1 MIYNSTIIFVPLFK
15 INLNN
20 NNKMKKITLIA
31 SLVLFNLMNI
41 AAQQN
46 NITQNST
53 AADSLAQSLQINGY
67 QRILNNLSGIP
78 QGVTIGGYGEILYNQ
93 PEKING
99 ELDVQR
105 LVMLFGYKF
114 DDRVQFV
121 TEIEFEHVKEV
132 YVEQA
137 FVNYSIGN
145 AVNLRAGL
153 MLVPMGIVNE
163 FHEPTTFNGVERPS
177 MDNKIV
183 PTTWR
188 EIGIGVSG
196 RLDGLALRYQA
207 YLFNGFISHDGE
219 AGKLKGSN
227 GLRSGR
233 QKGAESIVDQFNLSA
248 KLDYYGIPNLRVG
261 LSGYQGRTQ
270 ADDSVNSTLGSD
282 IGVAMI
288 GIDARYKWM
297 NFSAR
302 GQYVNAQLTD
312 TAAYNDFTGRDLGSE
327 LEGFYIETAYNLLP
341 ITNKQRLDAF
351 LRYEQYDTH
360 KSVAGNL
367 TRNPAFDRQEWTTGL
382 SYHMSIGTV
391 FKVDYQSKSTGLAD
405 SQYGQFN
412 VGVGV
417 WF

>member
-1 MIYNSTIIFVPLFK
+1 MKSLYIILIFSLLNFA
-15 INLNN
+15 NL
-20 NNKMKKITLIA
+20 
-31 SLVLFNLMNI
+31 S
-41 AAQQN
+41 AQQTTLN
-46 NITQNST
+46 QSTT

-67 QRILNNLSGIP
+67 QRILSNLSGIP

-93 PEKING
+93 PNNLNG

-121 TEIEFEHVKEV
+121 TEIEYEHVKEV

-137 FVNYSIGN
+137 FVNYSIAN
-145 AVNLRAGL
+145 AVNIRAGL
-153 MLVPMGIVNE
+153 MLVPMGIINE

-188 EIGIGVSG
+188 EIGIGVAG

-227 GLRSGR
+227 GLRGGR
-233 QKGAESIVDQFNLSA
+233 QKGAESMVDQFNLSA
-248 KLDYYGIPNLRVG
+248 KLDYYGIPNLRIG

-270 ADDSVNSTLGSD
+270 ADDTVNDVLGSD
-282 IGVAMI
+282 IGVSMI
-288 GIDARYKWM
+288 GLDARYKWM

-302 GQYVNAQLTD
+302 GQYVHAKLSD
-312 TAAYNDFTGRDLGSE
+312 TEAYNSFAGRDLGSQ
-327 LEGFYIETAYNLLP
+327 LEGYYLEAAYNILP
-341 ITNKQRLDAF
+341 ITNKQSLDAF
-351 LRYEQYDTH
+351 VRYETYDTH
-360 KSVAGNL
+360 KAVAGNL
-367 TRNPAFDRQEWTTGL
+367 TKNLAYDRQEWTTGL

-391 FKVDYQSKSTGLAD
+391 FKVDYQSKATGLAD

>member
-1 MIYNSTIIFVPLFK
+1 MK
-15 INLNN
+15 NLY
-20 NNKMKKITLIA
+20 LIA
-31 SLVLFNLMNI
+31 ILTILSFVNLS
-41 AAQQN
+41 AQQTIPN
-46 NITQNST
+46 QNTT

-67 QRILNNLSGIP
+67 QRILSNLSGIP

-93 PEKING
+93 PNNLNG

-114 DDRVQFV
+114 DERVQFV
-121 TEIEFEHVKEV
+121 TEIEYEHVKEV

-137 FVNYSIGN
+137 FVNYSIAN
-145 AVNLRAGL
+145 AINIRAGL
-153 MLVPMGIVNE
+153 MLVPMGIINE

-188 EIGIGVSG
+188 EIGIGVAG
-196 RLDGLALRYQA
+196 RLDGLAMRYQA

-227 GLRSGR
+227 GLRGGR
-233 QKGAESIVDQFNLSA
+233 QKGAESTVDQFNLSA

-261 LSGYQGRTQ
+261 LSAYQGRTQ
-270 ADDSVNSTLGSD
+270 ADDTVNSILGSD
-282 IGVAMI
+282 IGVSMI
-288 GIDARYKWM
+288 GLDARYKWM
-297 NFSAR
+297 KFSAR
-302 GQYVNAQLTD
+302 GQYVHANLSD
-312 TAAYNDFTGRDLGSE
+312 TEAYNTFTGRDLGSQ
-327 LEGFYIETAYNLLP
+327 LEGYYVEAAYNVLP

-351 LRYEQYDTH
+351 VRYEQYDTH
-360 KSVAGNL
+360 KAVAGNL
-367 TRNPAFDRQEWTTGL
+367 TKNLAYDRQEWTTGL

-391 FKVDYQSKSTGLAD
+391 FKVDYQSKATGLAN

>member
-1 MIYNSTIIFVPLFK
+1 MK
-15 INLNN
+15 NLHL
-20 NNKMKKITLIA
+20 ITTFSIL
-31 SLVLFNLMNI
+31 SFLNLT
-41 AAQQN
+41 AQQT
-46 NITQNST
+46 ITNQNTT

-67 QRILNNLSGIP
+67 QRILSNLSGIP

-93 PEKING
+93 PNNLNG

-114 DDRVQFV
+114 DERVQFV
-121 TEIEFEHVKEV
+121 TEIEYEHVKEV

-137 FVNYSIGN
+137 FVNYSIAN
-145 AVNLRAGL
+145 AVNIRAGL
-153 MLVPMGIVNE
+153 MLVPMGIINE

-188 EIGIGVSG
+188 EIGIGVAG

-219 AGKLKGSN
+219 VGKLKGSN
-227 GLRSGR
+227 GLRGGR
-233 QKGAESIVDQFNLSA
+233 QKGAESMVDQFNLSA
-248 KLDYYGIPNLRVG
+248 KLDYYGIPNLRIG

-270 ADDSVNSTLGSD
+270 ADDNVNDVLGSD
-282 IGVAMI
+282 IGVSMI
-288 GIDARYKWM
+288 GLDARYKWM

-302 GQYVNAQLTD
+302 GQYVNAKLSD
-312 TAAYNDFTGRDLGSE
+312 TEAYNAFTGGDLGSE
-327 LEGFYIETAYNLLP
+327 LEGFYLEAAYNLLP

-351 LRYEQYDTH
+351 VRYEQYDTH
-360 KSVAGNL
+360 SEVAGNL
-367 TRNPAFDRQEWTTGL
+367 VKNLAYDRQEWTTGL

-391 FKVDYQSKSTGLAD
+391 FKVDYQSKSTGLAN
-405 SQYGQFN
+405 SQFGQFN

>member
-1 MIYNSTIIFVPLFK
+1 MT
-15 INLNN
+15 
-20 NNKMKKITLIA
+20 
-31 SLVLFNLMNI
+31 
-41 AAQQN
+41 AQQTTLN
-46 NITQNST
+46 QSTT

-67 QRILNNLSGIP
+67 QRILSNLSGIP

-93 PEKING
+93 PNNLNG

-121 TEIEFEHVKEV
+121 TEIEYEHVKEV

-137 FVNYSIGN
+137 FVNYSIAN
-145 AVNLRAGL
+145 AVNIRAGL
-153 MLVPMGIVNE
+153 MLVPMGIINE

-188 EIGIGVSG
+188 EIGIGVAG

-227 GLRSGR
+227 GLRGGR
-233 QKGAESIVDQFNLSA
+233 QKGAESMVDQFNLSA
-248 KLDYYGIPNLRVG
+248 KLDYYGIPNLRIG

-270 ADDSVNSTLGSD
+270 ADDAVNDVLGSD
-282 IGVAMI
+282 IGVSMI
-288 GIDARYKWM
+288 GLDARYKWM

-302 GQYVNAQLTD
+302 GQYVHAKLSD
-312 TAAYNDFTGRDLGSE
+312 TEAYNTFTGRDLGSQ
-327 LEGFYIETAYNLLP
+327 LEGYYLEAAYNILP

-351 LRYEQYDTH
+351 VRYETYDTH
-360 KSVAGNL
+360 KAVAGNL
-367 TRNPAFDRQEWTTGL
+367 TKNLAYDRQEWTTGL

-391 FKVDYQSKSTGLAD
+391 FKVDYQSKATGLAD

>member
-1 MIYNSTIIFVPLFK
+1 MK
-15 INLNN
+15 NLY
-20 NNKMKKITLIA
+20 LIA
-31 SLVLFNLMNI
+31 AFSILSFLNI
-41 AAQQN
+41 SAQQT
-46 NITQNST
+46 ITNQNTT

-93 PEKING
+93 PNNLNG

-153 MLVPMGIVNE
+153 MLVPMGIINE

-188 EIGIGVSG
+188 EIGIGVAG

-227 GLRSGR
+227 GLRGGR
-233 QKGAESIVDQFNLSA
+233 QKGAESTVDQFNLSA
-248 KLDYYGIPNLRVG
+248 KLDYYGIPNLRIG

-270 ADDSVNSTLGSD
+270 ADDNVNDILGSD
-282 IGVAMI
+282 IGVSMI
-288 GIDARYKWM
+288 GLDARYKWM
-297 NFSAR
+297 KFSAR
-302 GQYVNAQLTD
+302 GQYVKAKLSD
-312 TAAYNDFTGRDLGSE
+312 TEAYNTFTGRDLGSE
-327 LEGFYIETAYNLLP
+327 LEGFYLEAAYNLLP

-351 LRYEQYDTH
+351 VRYEQYDTH
-360 KSVAGNL
+360 SEVAGNL
-367 TRNPAFDRQEWTTGL
+367 VKNLAYDRQEWTTGL

-391 FKVDYQSKSTGLAD
+391 FKVDYQSKSTGLAN

>member
-1 MIYNSTIIFVPLFK
+1 MR
-15 INLNN
+15 NLN
-20 NNKMKKITLIA
+20 LIVA
-31 SLVLFNLMNI
+31 IFLLDFVILS
-41 AAQQN
+41 AQQTVT
-46 NITQNST
+46 IQNTT

-67 QRILNNLSGIP
+67 QRILSNLRGIP

-93 PEKING
+93 PNNLNG

-114 DDRVQFV
+114 DERVQFV
-121 TEIEFEHVKEV
+121 TEIEYEHVKEV
-132 YVEQA
+132 YIEQA
-137 FVNYSIGN
+137 FVNYSIAN
-145 AVNLRAGL
+145 AVNIRAGL
-153 MLVPMGIVNE
+153 MLVPMGIINE

-188 EIGIGVSG
+188 EIGIGVAG

-227 GLRSGR
+227 GLRGGR
-233 QKGAESIVDQFNLSA
+233 QKGAESMVDQFNLSA
-248 KLDYYGIPNLRVG
+248 KLDYYGIPNLRIG

-270 ADDSVNSTLGSD
+270 ADDNVNDVLGSD
-282 IGVAMI
+282 IGVSMI
-288 GIDARYKWM
+288 GLDARYKWM

-302 GQYVNAQLTD
+302 GQYVHANLSNTE
-312 TAAYNDFTGRDLGSE
+312 AYNAFTGRDLGSE
-327 LEGFYIETAYNLLP
+327 LEGYYVEAAYNILP

-351 LRYEQYDTH
+351 VRYEQYDTH
-360 KSVAGNL
+360 NAVAGNL
-367 TRNPAFDRQEWTTGL
+367 TKNLAYDRQEWTTGL

-391 FKVDYQSKSTGLAD
+391 FKVDYQSKSTGVAN

>member
-1 MIYNSTIIFVPLFK
+1 
-15 INLNN
+15 
-20 NNKMKKITLIA
+20 MKSLYLIA
-31 SLVLFNLMNI
+31 TFSILSFLNLT
-41 AAQQN
+41 AQQT
-46 NITQNST
+46 ITNQNTT

-67 QRILNNLSGIP
+67 QRILSNLSGIP

-93 PEKING
+93 PNNLNG

-114 DDRVQFV
+114 DERVQFV
-121 TEIEFEHVKEV
+121 TEIEYEHVKEV

-137 FVNYSIGN
+137 FVNYSIAN
-145 AVNLRAGL
+145 AVNIRAGL
-153 MLVPMGIVNE
+153 MLVPMGIINE

-188 EIGIGVSG
+188 EIGIGVAG

-227 GLRSGR
+227 GLRGGR
-233 QKGAESIVDQFNLSA
+233 QKGAESMVDQFNLST
-248 KLDYYGIPNLRVG
+248 KLDYYGIPNLRIG

-270 ADDSVNSTLGSD
+270 ADDNVNDVLGSD
-282 IGVAMI
+282 IGVSMI
-288 GIDARYKWM
+288 GLDARYKWM

-302 GQYVNAQLTD
+302 GQYVNAKLSD
-312 TAAYNDFTGRDLGSE
+312 TEAYNAFTGGDLGSE
-327 LEGFYIETAYNLLP
+327 LEGFYLEAAYNLLP

-351 LRYEQYDTH
+351 VRYEQYDTH
-360 KSVAGNL
+360 SEVAGNL
-367 TRNPAFDRQEWTTGL
+367 VKNLAYDRQEWTTGL

-391 FKVDYQSKSTGLAD
+391 FKVDYQSKSTGLAN
-405 SQYGQFN
+405 SQFGQFN

>member
-1 MIYNSTIIFVPLFK
+1 MKNYCILAALTILSFV
-15 INLNN
+15 NL
-20 NNKMKKITLIA
+20 
-31 SLVLFNLMNI
+31 S
-41 AAQQN
+41 AQQSIPN
-46 NITQNST
+46 QNTS

-67 QRILNNLSGIP
+67 QRILSNLSGIP

-93 PEKING
+93 PNNLNG

-114 DDRVQFV
+114 DERVQFV
-121 TEIEFEHVKEV
+121 TEIEYEHVKEV

-137 FVNYSIGN
+137 FVNYSIAN
-145 AVNLRAGL
+145 AVNIRAGL
-153 MLVPMGIVNE
+153 MLVPMGIINE

-188 EIGIGVSG
+188 EIGIGVAG

-227 GLRSGR
+227 GLRGGR
-233 QKGAESIVDQFNLSA
+233 QKGAESMVDQFNLSA
-248 KLDYYGIPNLRVG
+248 KLDYYGIPNLRIG

-270 ADDSVNSTLGSD
+270 ADDNVNDVLGSD
-282 IGVAMI
+282 IGVSMI
-288 GIDARYKWM
+288 GLDARYKWM

-302 GQYVNAQLTD
+302 GQYVLANLSD
-312 TAAYNDFTGRDLGSE
+312 TEAYNTFTGRDLGSQ
-327 LEGFYIETAYNLLP
+327 LEGYYIEAAYNVLP

-351 LRYEQYDTH
+351 VRYEQYDTH
-360 KSVAGNL
+360 SEVAGNL
-367 TRNPAFDRQEWTTGL
+367 VKNLAYDRQEWTTGL

-391 FKVDYQSKSTGLAD
+391 FKVDYQSKSTGLAN
-405 SQYGQFN
+405 SQFGQFN

>member
-1 MIYNSTIIFVPLFK
+1 MR
-15 INLNN
+15 NLN
-20 NNKMKKITLIA
+20 LIVA
-31 SLVLFNLMNI
+31 IFLLNFIILS
-41 AAQQN
+41 AQQTVTN
-46 NITQNST
+46 QNTT
-53 AADSLAQSLQINGY
+53 AADSLAQNLQINGY
-67 QRILNNLSGIP
+67 QRILSNLRGIP

-93 PEKING
+93 PNNLNG

-114 DDRVQFV
+114 DERVQFV
-121 TEIEFEHVKEV
+121 TEIEYEHVKEV

-137 FVNYSIGN
+137 FVNYSIAN
-145 AVNLRAGL
+145 AVNIRAGL
-153 MLVPMGIVNE
+153 MLVPMGIINE

-188 EIGIGVSG
+188 EIGIGIAG

-227 GLRSGR
+227 GLRGGR
-233 QKGAESIVDQFNLSA
+233 QKGAESMVDQFNLSA
-248 KLDYYGIPNLRVG
+248 KLDYYGIPNLRIG

-270 ADDSVNSTLGSD
+270 ADDNVNDVLGSD
-282 IGVAMI
+282 IGVLMI
-288 GIDARYKWM
+288 GLDARYKWM

-302 GQYVNAQLTD
+302 GQYVHANLSDTETYNA
-312 TAAYNDFTGRDLGSE
+312 FTGRDLGSE
-327 LEGFYIETAYNLLP
+327 LEGYYVEAAYNILP
-341 ITNKQRLDAF
+341 ITKKQRLDAF
-351 LRYEQYDTH
+351 VRYEQYDTH
-360 KSVAGNL
+360 NAVAGNL
-367 TRNPAFDRQEWTTGL
+367 TKNLAYDRQEWTTGL

-391 FKVDYQSKSTGLAD
+391 FKVDYQSKSTGVAN

>member
-1 MIYNSTIIFVPLFK
+1 MKSLYIILIFSLLNFA
-15 INLNN
+15 NL
-20 NNKMKKITLIA
+20 
-31 SLVLFNLMNI
+31 S
-41 AAQQN
+41 AQQTTLN
-46 NITQNST
+46 QSTT

-67 QRILNNLSGIP
+67 QRILSNLSGIP
-78 QGVTIGGYGEILYNQ
+78 QGVTIGGYGEVLYNQ
-93 PEKING
+93 PNNLNG

-114 DDRVQFV
+114 DERVQFV
-121 TEIEFEHVKEV
+121 TEIEYEHVKEV
-132 YVEQA
+132 YIEQA
-137 FVNYSIGN
+137 FVNYSIAN
-145 AVNLRAGL
+145 AVNIRAGL
-153 MLVPMGIVNE
+153 MLVPMGIINE

-188 EIGIGVSG
+188 EIGIGVAG

-227 GLRSGR
+227 GLRGGR
-233 QKGAESIVDQFNLSA
+233 QKGAESMVDQFNLSA
-248 KLDYYGIPNLRVG
+248 KLDYYGIPNLRIG

-270 ADDSVNSTLGSD
+270 ADDNVNDALGSD
-282 IGVAMI
+282 IGVSMI
-288 GIDARYKWM
+288 GLDARYKWM

-302 GQYVNAQLTD
+302 GQYVHANLSD
-312 TAAYNDFTGRDLGSE
+312 TEAYNAFTGRDLGSE
-327 LEGFYIETAYNLLP
+327 LEGYYVEAAYNILP
-341 ITNKQRLDAF
+341 INNKQRLEAF
-351 LRYEQYDTH
+351 VRYEQYDTH
-360 KSVAGNL
+360 NAVAGNL
-367 TRNPAFDRQEWTTGL
+367 TKNLAYDRQEWTTGL

-391 FKVDYQSKSTGLAD
+391 FKVDYQSKSTGVAN

>member
-1 MIYNSTIIFVPLFK
+1 MR
-15 INLNN
+15 NLN
-20 NNKMKKITLIA
+20 LIVA
-31 SLVLFNLMNI
+31 IFLLDFVILS
-41 AAQQN
+41 AQQTVT
-46 NITQNST
+46 IQNTT

-67 QRILNNLSGIP
+67 QRILSNLRGIP

-93 PEKING
+93 PNNLNG

-114 DDRVQFV
+114 DERVQFV
-121 TEIEFEHVKEV
+121 TEIEYEHVKEV

-137 FVNYSIGN
+137 FVNYSIAN
-145 AVNLRAGL
+145 AVNIRAGL
-153 MLVPMGIVNE
+153 MLVPMGIINE

-188 EIGIGVSG
+188 EIGIGVAG
-196 RLDGLALRYQA
+196 RLDGIALRYQA

-227 GLRSGR
+227 GLRGGR
-233 QKGAESIVDQFNLSA
+233 QKGAESMVDQFNLSA
-248 KLDYYGIPNLRVG
+248 KLDYYGIPNLRIG

-270 ADDSVNSTLGSD
+270 ADDNVNDVLGSD
-282 IGVAMI
+282 IGVSMI
-288 GIDARYKWM
+288 GLDARYKWM

-302 GQYVNAQLTD
+302 GQYVHANLSD
-312 TAAYNDFTGRDLGSE
+312 TEAYNAFTGRDLGSE
-327 LEGFYIETAYNLLP
+327 LEGYYVEAAYNILP

-351 LRYEQYDTH
+351 VRYEQYDTH
-360 KSVAGNL
+360 NAVAGNL
-367 TRNPAFDRQEWTTGL
+367 TKNLAYDRQEWTTGL

-391 FKVDYQSKSTGLAD
+391 FKVDYQSKSTGVAN